1 VCAEERRWCLASIS
15 TACLRRTALDK
26 RQRGEE
32 GIVTLPLPSGRGIGG
47 GKFLKGAQAALFIPG
62 GERKEEGK
70 GWYGAPSGG
79 GGGGGVQLGDKGT
92 TPGHGGRRRAVWQR
106 READMNWGAGLA
118 DRWGPA
124 TV

>member
-1 VCAEERRWCLASIS
+1 MGRQVEEAE
-15 TACLRRTALDK
+15 
-26 RQRGEE
+26 
-32 GIVTLPLPSGRGIGG
+32 
-47 GKFLKGAQAALFIPG
+47 
-62 GERKEEGK
+62 
-70 GWYGAPSGG
+70 
-79 GGGGGVQLGDKGT
+79 GGGVQLGDKGT